1 MTARTR
7 LVVLFVT
14 APVIVFA
21 LVGGVLG
28 KAWTREEMYQDLRVF
43 EDVVSL
49 ISSNYVEDVELSKVM
64 RGAMR
69 GLAEG
74 LDPDSAYLTPEEF
87 RRFEGAEKLPAA
99 GIGVELTRQY
109 YLRVIAARDG
119 SPAARAGLRPGD
131 YIRALN
137 GKPTR
142 EMSVHEGMAL
152 LRGPAGSKVSLLV
165 IRGNAAEPHPVELV
179 REVPNGTA
187 VTGRIEQG
195 TVGYV
200 RIASF
205 GPGVAA
211 AVGAK
216 VAELAKAGATA
227 LALDIRNTATGA
239 LDAGLDTAR
248 VFVASGTLAVKES
261 KGSARQPVTADGT
274 GSTVKLPAIVLVN
287 DGTSGAA
294 ELFAAAL
301 AGNQRAELVGERTQ
315 GRVATQKLV
324 RLPDGAGMLISN
336 AWYLTPAGEPIHEK
350 GLVPAVAVEV
360 PEVEFGATP
369 SAADPILDKAIE
381 RLKK

>member
-7 LVVLFVT
+7 LAVLSVT

-28 KAWTREEMYQDLRVF
+28 KAWTREEVYQDLRLF
-43 EDVVSL
+43 DEVVSL
-49 ISSNYVEDVELSKVM
+49 ISSNYVEEVDLSKVM

-74 LDPDSAYLTPEEF
+74 LDPDSSYLTPEEV
-87 RRFEGAEKLPAA
+87 RRVENGDKLASA

-119 SPAARAGLRPGD
+119 SPAAKAGLRPGD

-152 LRGPAGSKVSLLV
+152 LRGAPGTKVSLLV
-165 IRGNAAEPHPVELV
+165 IRGNAAEPHQVDLV
-179 REVPNGTA
+179 REVPSGPD
-187 VTGRIEQG
+187 VTGRLDG
-195 TVGYV
+195 GVGYL
-200 RIASF
+200 RIAAF

-211 AVGAK
+211 AVA
-216 VAELAKAGATA
+216 AKAGELTSAGA
-227 LALDIRNTATGA
+227 KSFALDVRDTASGA
-239 LDAGLDTAR
+239 LEAGLETAR
-248 VFVASGTLAVKES
+248 LFVPSGTLAFKQAKAS
-261 KGSARQPVTADGT
+261 DRQPITAQ
-274 GSTVKLPAIVLVN
+274 GSVSITLPAVVLVDN
-287 DGTSGAA
+287 GTSGAA

-301 AGNQRAELVGERTQ
+301 SGNGRAELVGERTQ
-315 GRVATQKLV
+315 GRAALQKLV

-336 AWYLTPAGEPIHEK
+336 AWYLTPDGEPIHEK

-360 PEVEFGATP
+360 PEVDFGAPAPT
-369 SAADPILDKAIE
+369 ADPILEKALE

>member
-7 LVVLFVT
+7 LLVLFVT

-28 KAWTREEMYQDLRVF
+28 KAWTREEVYQDLRVF
-43 EDVVSL
+43 DDVVSL
-49 ISSNYVEDVELSKVM
+49 ISSNYVEDVDLSKVM

-74 LDPDSAYLTPEEF
+74 LDPDSAYLTPEEV
-87 RRFEGAEKLPAA
+87 RRLEAGEKLPPA

-119 SPAARAGLRPGD
+119 SPAAKAGLRAGD
-131 YIRALN
+131 FVRAVN

-152 LRGPAGSKVSLLV
+152 LRGQPGTKVSLLV

-179 REVPNGTA
+179 REVTSGPE
-187 VTGRIEQG
+187 VTGRLEG
-195 TVGYV
+195 SVGYLRV
-200 RIASF
+200 ASF
-205 GPGVAA
+205 GAGVAA
-211 AVGAK
+211 ALAAK
-216 VAELAKAGATA
+216 AGELSKAGATS
-227 LALDIRNTATGA
+227 LALDVRDTATGA
-239 LDAGLDTAR
+239 LDAGLDAAR
-248 VFVASGTLAVKES
+248 VFVPSGTLALKET
-261 KGSARQPVTADGT
+261 KGSGREPVTSG
-274 GSTVKLPAIVLVN
+274 GSASVIALPAVVLVN

-315 GRVATQKLV
+315 GRAAVQKLV

-336 AWYLTPAGEPIHEK
+336 TWYLTPSGDPIHEK
-350 GLVPAVAVEV
+350 GLVPGVAVEV
-360 PEVEFGATP
+360 PEVEFGAAP
-369 SAADPILDKAIE
+369 ASDPILQKALE
-381 RLKK
+381 RLRK